1 VDRLDCR
8 GAGGERSGTV
18 QGSTHRNPADH
29 APRSPRM
36 ASASGACGGWGGLG
50 RSSHRPLRRQEWLRH
65 LRAYGCVL
73 VAAQKH
79 NHACAR
85 TSHVLSSHSYAS
97 NEAIHKRRT
106 GKKRYNHAHSRPVLY
121 NGGQHIYLTKPPWY
135 AVVGLHF
142 DRYEKL
148 LRYPKLATSSGEKRG
163 GFPITQPGAGQTRTV
178 PAAQL

>member
-1 VDRLDCR
+1 
-8 GAGGERSGTV
+8 
-18 QGSTHRNPADH
+18 
-29 APRSPRM
+29 M
-36 ASASGACGGWGGLG
+36 
-50 RSSHRPLRRQEWLRH
+50 RRRELLRH

-121 NGGQHIYLTKPPWY
+121 NGGQHMYLTKPPWY
-135 AVVGLHF
+135 VVVGLHF

-163 GFPITQPGAGQTRTV
+163 GFPSLSQARVKQERFRLPNCDLRHVRVFWIDEQV
-178 PAAQL
+178 ILAADHHTGHT